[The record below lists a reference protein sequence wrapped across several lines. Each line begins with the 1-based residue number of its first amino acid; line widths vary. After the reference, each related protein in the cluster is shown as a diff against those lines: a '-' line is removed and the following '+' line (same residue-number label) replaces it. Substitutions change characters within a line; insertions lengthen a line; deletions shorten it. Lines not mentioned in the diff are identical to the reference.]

1 MTLDQIPT
9 AYLFFAAAI
18 VLLALPK
25 GPLRAGLL
33 LVVPVIAAW
42 QIWTM
47 PLGMHYAV
55 PLFGFELEL
64 MRVDKLARVFGLI
77 FSLAAFLGNLYAWH
91 VRDTVQQVAALLYAG
106 SAIGAVFAGD
116 LITLFFYWEGTA
128 VASVFLIW
136 ARRTEGAFHTG
147 MRYLIIQIGSGVI
160 LLAGVALVYRD
171 TGSIV
176 FETMTL
182 GSLGTWLIFLSFGI
196 KAAFPLLHNWLQDS
210 YPAATIT
217 GTVIL
222 SAFTTKLAIYALA
235 RGFAGTEILIYI
247 GVVMAV
253 FPIFFAE
260 IENDL
265 RRVLAY
271 SLNNQLGFMVV
282 GIGIGS
288 EMALNGTAAH
298 AFAHILYKALLF
310 MSVGAVMYR
319 TGTSKA
325 SELGG
330 LYRTMPKTAM
340 FCLVGAA
347 SISAFPLFSGF
358 VTKSII
364 LDEAASGGMFVVWLA
379 LVFASAGVLSHSG
392 IKIPFFMFFA
402 HDSGKRP
409 KEAPTHMLLAMG
421 LTAALCIAIGVY
433 PAPLY
438 ALLPFEVDFTPYTT
452 SHVVG
457 QLQLLLFALLAF
469 GILMRTGIHPP
480 EIRAVNLDTDWS
492 YRWLLPRMIRWIAT
506 VVGAI
511 WSGTL
516 GFLNRRVKNVIAGLY
531 HSHGPEG
538 HMASVWPTGSMV
550 IWISVL
556 LGATLIVS
564 FFG

>member
-1 MTLDQIPT
+1 MVEAFPT
-9 AYLFFAAAI
+9 AFLFFAGALALFAVPQGRMRAAL
-18 VLLALPK
+18 LLAIPVVSAWHVWTLPE
-25 GPLRAGLL
+25 GF
-33 LVVPVIAAW
+33 
-42 QIWTM
+42 
-47 PLGMHYAV
+47 
-55 PLFGFELEL
+55 LFQAQFFDFSLEL
-64 MRVDKLARVFGLI
+64 MRVDKLSRIFALI

-106 SAIGAVFAGD
+106 AAIGAVFAGD

-128 VASVFLIW
+128 IASVFLIW
-136 ARRTEGAFHTG
+136 ARRTTGAYHTG
-147 MRYLIIQIGSGVI
+147 MRYLIVQIGSGVI
-160 LLAGVALVYRD
+160 LLAGSALLYRE

-176 FETMTL
+176 FENMTL
-182 GSLGTWLIFLSFGI
+182 GSPGTWLIFLSFGI

-210 YPAATIT
+210 YPAATVT

-247 GVVMAV
+247 GAVMTL

-310 MSVGAVMYR
+310 MSVGAVLFR

-330 LYRTMPKTAM
+330 LYRTMPRTAIL
-340 FCLVGAA
+340 CLVGAA

-358 VTKSII
+358 VTKSLV
-364 LDEAASGGMFVVWLA
+364 LDATAENHYLIVWLA

-392 IKIPFFMFFA
+392 IKIPFFTFFA
-402 HDSGKRP
+402 HDSGLRP
-409 KEAPTHMLLAMG
+409 KEAPGHMQLAMG
-421 LTAALCIAIGVY
+421 ITAALCILIGVY
-433 PAPLY
+433 PDPLY
-438 ALLPFEVDFTPYTT
+438 ALLPYPVDFHPYTT

-469 GILMRTGIHPP
+469 GFLMRTGIHPP
-480 EIRAVNLDTDWS
+480 EVRAVNLDTDWV
-492 YRWLLPRMIRWIAT
+492 YRRFLPGVIGWVAKVVAT
-506 VVGAI
+506 A
-511 WSGTL
+511 WNAQAAFWMRQLNTL
-516 GFLNRRVKNVIAGLY
+516 IEKLY
-531 HSHGPEG
+531 QSHGPEG
-538 HMASVWPTGSMV
+538 RVAHAWPTGSMV
-550 IWISVL
+550 LWLALL
-556 LGATLIVS
+556 LGITLIVNFLS
-564 FFG
+564 